1 LGILVFYIRRILCRQ
16 AHLLRH
22 GSVRVVAAVLL
33 CLPIAAHSETSSSEN
48 SLKAAFIFNF
58 AKYVEW
64 PESAFK
70 GKAEFCIGTLGRSPL
85 DRELAALS
93 GKSIQGRSVVFRQIS
108 STEEAAKCQV
118 LFISRSELAK
128 MVGILDSLREMPVL
142 TVSDHDDFC
151 TKGGMLTLVNERG
164 KIAFDVN
171 LHETQHARLKPS
183 SQMLRLTR
191 KIYGRP

>member
-1 LGILVFYIRRILCRQ
+1 LGVLDFIIRRIPCRQ

-22 GSVRVVAAVLL
+22 YSVGLAATLIL
-33 CLPIAAHSETSSSEN
+33 CLPIAADAETLSSEN

-64 PESAFK
+64 PESAFR

-93 GKSIQGRSVVFRQIS
+93 GKSIKGRSIVFRQINS
-108 STEEAAKCQV
+108 HEEAAKCQV
-118 LFISRSELAK
+118 LFISGSELAK
-128 MVGILDSLREMPVL
+128 MVGILDSLRDMPVL

-151 TKGGMLTLVNERG
+151 TKGGMLSLVNERG

-171 LHETQHARLKPS
+171 IQETQHARLKPS
-183 SQMLRLTR
+183 SQLLRLTR